1 MPETLRA
8 GSKSGGVAQLYDKHA
23 QMNGRVPYGTMRFEV
38 QAHQGWLKSKADITT
53 FGDLTEVNIDK
64 LFFDRMEWF
73 GLEAEVM
80 TFGTF
85 LDRILDDSS
94 LDTRTQNGLLKYV
107 RAIQRGSEPEVSAR
121 TAQTYKRLLRERHIA
136 PYDEGA
142 ADPSVTR
149 LDFESGTEIQV
160 A

>member
-1 MPETLRA
+1 
-8 GSKSGGVAQLYDKHA
+8 
-23 QMNGRVPYGTMRFEV
+23 MRFEV
-38 QAHQGWLKSKADITT
+38 QARQGWLKSRGCITT
-53 FGDLTEVNIDK
+53 FSDLTEANIDR
-64 LFFDRMEWF
+64 LFFDRMRWF

-80 TFGTF
+80 TYGTF

-107 RAIQRGSEPEVSAR
+107 RAMQRGSEPQIHAR
-121 TAQTYKRLLRERHIA
+121 TAQKYKRLLRELNIA
-136 PYDEGA
+136 PYDETI
-142 ADPSVTR
+142 ADWSVTR